1 MNLTPCDRLQIE
13 FAYLHRDQMQTK
25 AETAYKTFQ
34 AFDWDTMA
42 KRYVEVLEMD
52 TICGKIT

>member
-1 MNLTPCDRLQIE
+1 
-13 FAYLHRDQMQTK
+13 MQTK